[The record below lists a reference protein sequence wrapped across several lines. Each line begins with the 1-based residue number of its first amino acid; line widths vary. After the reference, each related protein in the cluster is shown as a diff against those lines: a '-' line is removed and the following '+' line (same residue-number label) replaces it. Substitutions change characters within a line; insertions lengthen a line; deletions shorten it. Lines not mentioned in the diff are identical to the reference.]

1 MKRNKPVNCP
11 ICNFDR
17 AQNLL
22 ELNCGNLDNSTL
34 YQSVKINGCEKCGHI
49 YNKLSPNEIANLKK
63 YYNEEYAP
71 TNFGSPDKT
80 GDRPGSNNINNFGR
94 YDQIY
99 NLVSKY
105 IKKDFRV
112 LDVGCAMGGFLDY
125 LQLKGL
131 KKLSGIDPV
140 AKYVETA
147 KENNTH
153 DIRVGVAESIP
164 FTDKVFDLII
174 MDQVMEHLVNPI
186 YAFREAKRVLTNGGL
201 LCLGVPDAMRYNK
214 NYFFD
219 FYWFIMREHIQHF
232 DTEHLKLLASQ
243 EGFELISFNESN
255 TPMMSEK
262 MILPNLNI
270 VFRLT
275 NQKSDLNISENCF
288 KLKKEIEQYVI
299 NDLSKLNNKKKVIND
314 LIISQKPLYA
324 WGIGREFLY
333 LYEMAGL
340 KKCNLVGLIDSNP
353 YKQEVYTVNGKK
365 ILGQNI
371 LTQITHDSTMVITAM
386 AHIDT
391 IKILLKETG
400 FNGEIVEL

>member
-1 MKRNKPVNCP
+1 MKKNKPVNCP
-11 ICNFDR
+11 ICDSDETK
-17 AQNLL
+17 NLL
-22 ELNCGNLDNSTL
+22 ELNCGNLDSSTL
-34 YQSVKINGCEKCGHI
+34 YQSIKINGCEKCGHVF
-49 YNKLSPNEIANLKK
+49 NRLSSDEIAGLKK

-80 GDRPGSNNINNFGR
+80 GDRPGSNNKNNFGR
-94 YDQIY
+94 YNQIY
-99 NLVSKY
+99 NLISKY
-105 IKKDFRV
+105 IKNDCRV

-131 KKLSGIDPV
+131 KNLSGIDPV
-140 AKYVETA
+140 AKYVKTA
-147 KENNTH
+147 KEKNTH
-153 DIRVGVAESIP
+153 DVRIGVAESMP
-164 FTDKVFDLII
+164 FADKIFDLVV
-174 MDQVMEHLVNPI
+174 MDQVMEHLADPI
-186 YAFREAKRVLTNGGL
+186 YAFREAKRVLTDGGL

-275 NQKSDLNISENCF
+275 NKGGGLDISENCF

-299 NDLSKLNNKKKVIND
+299 NDLNKLNNKKKVIND

-333 LYEMAGL
+333 LYETAGL

-353 YKQEVYTVNGKK
+353 YKQEAYTVNGKK
-365 ILGQNI
+365 IMDKNI
-371 LTQITHDSTMVITAM
+371 LKQATSDSTIAITAM
-386 AHIDT
+386 AHIDA
-391 IKILLKETG
+391 IKTLLKEIG
-400 FNGEIVEL
+400 FNGKILEL